1 VERLAD
7 NKLLTTSLILRAL
20 CLGNFTFLLP
30 ALALQARIPSRNVR
44 LLIADESGRGAE
56 RLFEHCAFESKLK
69 GLFIRLIELSRNVR
83 SRRFGFAPAGWRA
96 EVLAVIDL
104 EMGGANAEQSFDQR
118 VTEVLMR
125 LENGKDRGRGPDVT
139 PLRSA
144 SAH

>member
-1 VERLAD
+1 
-7 NKLLTTSLILRAL
+7 
-20 CLGNFTFLLP
+20 
-30 ALALQARIPSRNVR
+30 VR

-56 RLFEHCAFESKLK
+56 RLFEHCGFEPKLK

-83 SRRFGFAPAGWRA
+83 SRRFGFAPTGWRA
-96 EVLAVIDL
+96 EVLAVIDMEL
-104 EMGGANAEQSFDQR
+104 GGANPEQSFDQR

-125 LENGKDRGRGPDVT
+125 LENGKDRGRGPEVT